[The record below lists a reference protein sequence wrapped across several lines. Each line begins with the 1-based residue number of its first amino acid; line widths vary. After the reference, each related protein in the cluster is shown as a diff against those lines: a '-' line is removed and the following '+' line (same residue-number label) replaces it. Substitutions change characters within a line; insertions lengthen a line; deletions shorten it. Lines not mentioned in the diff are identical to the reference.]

1 MAFSF
6 QLSVNLLRFA
16 TPKSKVDNII
26 HYKWAMDRHSPW
38 SSCDEWGVWSF
49 GPRCWQ
55 HRLCKDIKVW
65 QLSIYPLSDFLHIS
79 YDIVMNTKRC
89 IHDTLLYKNI
99 ILIDII
105 VLPKKKNLRMLVHSL
120 HHFWPRPKALEIEA
134 KEKHRGSKI
143 NMEPKNKGD
152 FQVPCWFST
161 VYTVLVSCNTMYF
174 WIFLDASIYAQI
186 GHCTSIK
193 GSYHWWGKSLHP
205 FRW

>member
-105 VLPKKKNLRMLVHSL
+105 VLPKKKTC
-120 HHFWPRPKALEIEA
+120 E
-134 KEKHRGSKI
+134 
-143 NMEPKNKGD
+143 
-152 FQVPCWFST
+152 CWFIHCIIFDPGRKHSRSRPRKNT
-161 VYTVLVSCNTMYF
+161 VVRRLIWNPRIKV
-174 WIFLDASIYAQI
+174 IFRFHVDFPQ
-186 GHCTSIK
+186 CTP
-193 GSYHWWGKSLHP
+193 Y
-205 FRW
+205 